1 MLANCLIPGKEKKSE
16 ERLKEILGQD
26 KAEELLKNIAV
37 KNEED
42 DR

>member
-1 MLANCLIPGKEKKSE
+1 LFDSWEGKKSE
-16 ERLKEILGQD
+16 DRLKEILGQD

-42 DR
+42 DT